1 MPLPIDS
8 PLTASI
14 QIHDV
19 FGKEFHSP
27 APLLTNLSHRHII
40 QVKLREI
47 LYERISEMLHVT
59 ELARKTGASV
69 DEVHYLEKK
78 GFIQSTKSRLTQR
91 EVRQFQDAD
100 VRKIQL
106 IIKYRRQG
114 FTWDT
119 AFQKAREELDKPTLF
134 DRG

>member
-1 MPLPIDS
+1 
-8 PLTASI
+8 
-14 QIHDV
+14 
-19 FGKEFHSP
+19 
-27 APLLTNLSHRHII
+27 LTNLSHRHII

-100 VRKIQL
+100 VRKIEL